1 MEVLKA
7 AVQPLAD
14 EDKQKTRLGKK
25 SLKSEKRIV
34 SGFERNIGTMRFIV
48 GRFTSFSLEVDFL
61 PNIVWSYYLSCS
73 T

>member
-1 MEVLKA
+1 MEDLKA

-34 SGFERNIGTMRFIV
+34 SGQRNLGTMRFIV
-48 GRFTSFSLEVDFL
+48 GRFTSFSPEVDFL
-61 PNIVWSYYLSCS
+61 PNIVLSCYLSCS

>member
-14 EDKQKTRLGKK
+14 EDKQKTRLDKK

-34 SGFERNIGTMRFIV
+34 SGLEKPWYYVFYCGEIYFI
-48 GRFTSFSLEVDFL
+48 FS
-61 PNIVWSYYLSCS
+61 
-73 T
+73 

>member
-1 MEVLKA
+1 MEVL

-14 EDKQKTRLGKK
+14 EDKQKTRLDKK